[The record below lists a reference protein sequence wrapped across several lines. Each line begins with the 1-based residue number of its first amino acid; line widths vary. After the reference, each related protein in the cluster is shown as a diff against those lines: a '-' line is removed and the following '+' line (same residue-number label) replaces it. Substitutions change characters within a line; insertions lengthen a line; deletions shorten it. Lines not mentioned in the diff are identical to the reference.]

1 MSMDLLLSKAYEKE
15 IRLANGMVEGNTI
28 LLLSKKSVCAERR
41 LQLIKGRVPFLGKER
56 LLFEPQTVFHSPLQ
70 RCKKKG

>member
-1 MSMDLLLSKAYEKE
+1 MDLLLSKAYEKE

-28 LLLSKKSVCAERR
+28 LLLSKKFVCAERR
-41 LQLIKGRVPFLGKER
+41 LQLINGSATFLGKER

-70 RCKKKG
+70 RCKNKG